1 MAYRLTLDDEYAII
15 DITLM
20 GKLRH
25 GGWSALGVLVS
36 LCIVFAA
43 QPALANTS
51 KSQNYEATE
60 TEFGA
65 GAALETCSG
74 TYCARATIGQ
84 TGGDSSSESYSASF
98 GPLSSDSEPMLELLI
113 EPGQSNLGQLDID
126 RTATRTMVLNVR
138 NHQAG
143 GYTVQVV
150 GSPPSFDGYS
160 LATPIEPTASLMGT
174 EQFALNVVANSDPE
188 VGEDPRLV
196 EEDRAD
202 RSIAVPKYATPN
214 LFAYIN
220 GDVVAKS
227 LSESSQI
234 RYTISMIVNV
244 SGDTPAGHFSGDF
257 SAVVTPV
264 F

>member
-1 MAYRLTLDDEYAII
+1 MWRIER
-15 DITLM
+15 
-20 GKLRH
+20 GSKLAV
-25 GGWSALGVLVS
+25 GLLAVFFAVL
-36 LCIVFAA
+36 IA
-43 QPALANTS
+43 QPAFANTS
-51 KSQNYEATE
+51 KSENYEASE
-60 TEFGA
+60 AEFGA

-74 TYCARATIGQ
+74 TYCARASIGQ
-84 TGGDSSSESYSASF
+84 IGGDTNSENYSASF
-98 GPLSSDSEPMLELLI
+98 DPLSEDSEPVLELII
-113 EPGQSNLGQLDID
+113 EPGKANLGQLDID

-160 LATPIEPTASLMGT
+160 LATPIEPSASLMGT
-174 EQFALNVVANSDPE
+174 EQFALNVVTNTDPE
-188 VGEDPRLV
+188 VGEDPKLV
-196 EEDRAD
+196 EEDKAD
-202 RSIAVPKYATPN
+202 RTIAVPKYATPN

>member
-1 MAYRLTLDDEYAII
+1 MWRVER
-15 DITLM
+15 
-20 GKLRH
+20 GSKLAV
-25 GGWSALGVLVS
+25 GLLAVFFAVL
-36 LCIVFAA
+36 IA

-51 KSQNYEATE
+51 KSENYEASE
-60 TEFGA
+60 AEFGA

-74 TYCARATIGQ
+74 TYCARASIGQ
-84 TGGDSSSESYSASF
+84 IGGDTNSENYSASF
-98 GPLSSDSEPMLELLI
+98 DPLSEDSEPVLELII
-113 EPGQSNLGQLDID
+113 EPGKANLGQLDID

-160 LATPIEPTASLMGT
+160 LATPIEPAASLMGT

-188 VGEDPRLV
+188 VGDDPKLV
-196 EEDRAD
+196 EEDKAD